1 MRRLLLA
8 AALMLLIAGCGAKT
22 PDYQSI
28 WTTTTTTTTTTPTP
42 TEELV
47 PFAQYL
53 RTNGVGE
60 EQVAPD
66 SLPDLTV
73 SMPMPPGWSKHTR
86 PNIPPATEVITKGD
100 GLYPNAMLNVFKL
113 NGDFDPREV
122 VKHGNADVLM
132 SRNFKQLDASDAD
145 FHGFPSSMLQGSFDL
160 TGKRLHTFNRIVI
173 ATGSPPAGQHYLVEF
188 TVTSLAE
195 QAVEQSDDIES
206 LIKGFTVAAK

>member
-1 MRRLLLA
+1 
-8 AALMLLIAGCGAKT
+8 MLLTAGCGAQT

-28 WTTTTTTTTTTPTP
+28 WTTTTTTTTPTT
-42 TEELV
+42 TEQV

-53 RTNGVGE
+53 RTVGVGE

-73 SMPMPPGWSKHTR
+73 SMPVPPGWSKHTP
-86 PNIPPATEVITKGD
+86 PNMPPETEVIVKGD

-122 VKHGNADVLM
+122 VKHGNADVSM
-132 SRNFKQLDASDAD
+132 SDNFKQLDASDTD
-145 FHGFPSSMLQGSFDL
+145 FHGFPSSMIQGTFDL
-160 TGKRLHTFNRIVI
+160 TGKRLHTFNRVVI
-173 ATGSPPAGQHYLVEF
+173 ATGSSPTAQRYLVEF
-188 TVTSLAE
+188 AVTSLAE
-195 QAVEQSDDIES
+195 QAVAQSDDIEA